1 VAMAY
6 DCYVA
11 ICFPLHY
18 TSIMSPKFHLC
29 LVVLSWVLTTFH
41 AMVHMLLLTRLSFC
55 DDNVFPHFFCDLS
68 EVGPLWHSGQ
78 WVGDIYHRRTSCFHT
93 FPNHYK
99 VLCMNCFLHPQVL
112 FCLWHPQNLLYL

>member
-1 VAMAY
+1 MLFFIFFVDLESFLLVATAY

-41 AMVHMLLLTRLSFC
+41 AMVHILLLTRLSFC
-55 DDNVFPHFFCDLS
+55 GDNVFPHFFCDLS
-68 EVGPLWHSGQ
+68 ALVKLACSDTQVNELMIFIVGGLLVFIP
-78 WVGDIYHRRTSCFHT
+78 
-93 FPNHYK
+93 
-99 VLCMNCFLHPQVL
+99 FLIIIKS
-112 FCLWHPQNLLYL
+112 YA